1 MKQKHIAFAGKACFS
16 VSSKI
21 LYLAIYCLKFSA
33 ILKLII
39 QITLTLIRGIF
50 LDSVI
55 SAHLISQLAPVTNKL
70 ISSYSLIK
78 EIEILHQI
86 IDHSKFA
93 SRCLKR
99 TSAHW
104 VICTYRK
111 LKGFSV
117 CYKTFLGVLKVIA
130 SNIYFRDQH
139 DLPLNAF
146 IMWLILM

>member
-1 MKQKHIAFAGKACFS
+1 MLTTKKLNIQILKVS
-16 VSSKI
+16 V
-21 LYLAIYCLKFSA
+21 

-50 LDSVI
+50 LDSVL
-55 SAHLISQLAPVTNKL
+55 SAHLISQLAPVTNNL

-93 SRCLKR
+93 PRCLKR
-99 TSAHW
+99 TSVHSI
-104 VICTYRK
+104 ICTYRK
-111 LKGFSV
+111 LKGLSV
-117 CYKTFLGVLKVIA
+117 CYKTFLGVLKVIT

-139 DLPLNAF
+139 HLPLKAF
-146 IMWLILM
+146 VMWLILM

>member
-1 MKQKHIAFAGKACFS
+1 MFS
-16 VSSKI
+16 F
-21 LYLAIYCLKFSA
+21 IYKRSGRFKLDICSPPRTEHPDLEGFCVP
-33 ILKLII
+33 KLII
-39 QITLTLIRGIF
+39 QITLTLIF

-55 SAHLISQLAPVTNKL
+55 SAHLISQFAPVTNNL

-93 SRCLKR
+93 PRCLKR
-99 TSAHW
+99 TSVHS

-111 LKGFSV
+111 LKGLSV
-117 CYKTFLGVLKVIA
+117 CYKTFLGVLKVIT

-139 DLPLNAF
+139 HLPLKAF
-146 IMWLILM
+146 VMWLILM